1 MDEFKHQLVLQG
13 INGVL
18 ESPTGT
24 GKTLCLLC
32 SSLAWLTNKKAQ
44 IKGQMYKIG
53 RMSETDEMD
62 MKDLNTNDFK
72 DKLSNDLIN
81 AAGAWAG
88 EMGETH

>member
-1 MDEFKHQLVLQG
+1 
-13 INGVL
+13 
-18 ESPTGT
+18 
-24 GKTLCLLC
+24 
-32 SSLAWLTNKKAQ
+32 
-44 IKGQMYKIG
+44 MYKIG

-88 EMGETH
+88 EMGVYYRFLLDAVEHPL

>member
-1 MDEFKHQLVLQG
+1 
-13 INGVL
+13 
-18 ESPTGT
+18 
-24 GKTLCLLC
+24 
-32 SSLAWLTNKKAQ
+32 
-44 IKGQMYKIG
+44 MYKIG

-88 EMGETH
+88 EMGEIL